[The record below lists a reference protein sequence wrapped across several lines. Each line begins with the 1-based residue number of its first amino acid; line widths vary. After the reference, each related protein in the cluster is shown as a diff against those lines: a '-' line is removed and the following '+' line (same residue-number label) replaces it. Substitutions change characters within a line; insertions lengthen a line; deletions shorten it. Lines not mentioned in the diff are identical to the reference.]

1 MRARDFP
8 RRLMSSLG
16 EVRLSRLV
24 LLLLVSFAAA
34 LASDW
39 FREERVIFPAPLPE
53 FTTVP
58 KGP

>member
-1 MRARDFP
+1 MSVANFRHELVSAFRRVRPAR
-8 RRLMSSLG
+8 LL
-16 EVRLSRLV
+16 

-39 FREERVIFPAPLPE
+39 CRDERVVFPAPLPK